1 MDSQQFVRPTN
12 PSFMPIINEHALRIA
27 GEKIEAPEKRI
38 GPVED
43 VRYPGYASKMSDG
56 RIVTDY
62 KSHCANNVAP
72 PKYGNSI
79 RSWSQHHADALI
91 QISRHR
97 QADRAGAYFYSADTT
112 VKPKQVQRCDEFE
125 CSFSAPVHKDG
136 LGLFRNETVP
146 SLFGTFAKPN
156 QTAPTKRV
164 FLTDVYEGGR
174 NSPRGRNFTPLGNQS
189 FNPRKSEYG
198 SSG

>member
-1 MDSQQFVRPTN
+1 MDSQQFVRPTK
-12 PSFMPIINEHALRIA
+12 PSFMPIINEHALSIA
-27 GEKIEAPEKRI
+27 AQKIEAPEKKI
-38 GPVED
+38 VPVED
-43 VRYPGYASKMSDG
+43 IRYPGYASKMSDA

-91 QISRHR
+91 QTSRHR
-97 QADRAGAYFYSADTT
+97 QADRAGAYFYGANTA
-112 VKPKQVQRCDEFE
+112 VPPKQLQRCDEFE
-125 CSFSAPVHKDG
+125 CTFSVPGFKDG
-136 LGLFRNETVP
+136 LGLMRDENVP

-156 QTAPTKRV
+156 QVAPSKRV
-164 FLTDVYEGGR
+164 FLTDIYEGGR
-174 NSPRGRNFTPLGNQS
+174 NSPRGRTFTPLGNQS
-189 FNPRKSEYG
+189 FDRRKSEYG

>member
-1 MDSQQFVRPTN
+1 MDSQQFVRPTR
-12 PSFMPIINEHALRIA
+12 PSFMPIINEHALRMA

-38 GPVED
+38 VPVED
-43 VRYPGYASKMSDG
+43 VRYPGYASQMSDA

-72 PKYGNSI
+72 SKYGNSI

-91 QISRHR
+91 QTSRHR
-97 QADRAGAYFYSADTT
+97 QADRAGAYFYNAETT
-112 VKPKQVQRCDEFE
+112 LPPKQVQRCDAFE
-125 CSFSAPVHKDG
+125 CTFSVTGMKDG
-136 LGLFRNETVP
+136 LGLMRDERVP

-156 QTAPTKRV
+156 EYPPTKRV

-174 NSPRGRNFTPLGNQS
+174 NSPRGRKFTPLGNQS
-189 FNPRKSEYG
+189 FDPRRTGLG
-198 SSG
+198 SSE